1 MKLRCVKK
9 YYNDP
14 RGIRHE
20 PGAVFE
26 ADEAQATFLLADAPG
41 CFVKARAKKTKQ
53 VKQPPVDKAVK
64 ESEDK

>member
-14 RGIRHE
+14 KGLRFE
-20 PGAVFE
+20 PGTVFD

-41 CFVKARAKKTKQ
+41 CFVKARAKKAKQ

-64 ESEDK
+64 EPADK